1 MDEITV
7 GPLQLCNI
15 PDTQPGIGF
24 GIKVKNG
31 LPYHTNL
38 YGTMK
43 SLSWAFESLYTRD
56 AQLHTDTQVKELIQL
71 TFHSLYNH
79 FF

>member
-15 PDTQPGIGF
+15 PDAQPGIGL
-24 GIKVKNG
+24 GIKKMR
-31 LPYHTNL
+31 LPYCTDL

-43 SLSWAFESLYTRD
+43 SLSWALENLYTRD
-56 AQLHTDTQVKELIQL
+56 AQLHTVSTNIILFEKKVPYI
-71 TFHSLYNH
+71 F
-79 FF
+79 